1 MPFRLDSVFFRLAG
15 CLTLLAGTAWAQQ
28 QAGYRIDTIVGL
40 QGVRD
45 GLTAEEAVLS
55 LPYDVA
61 ADGSGNVYIADSNNH
76 RIRRIDADGT
86 ITTVAGT
93 GTGGF
98 SGDGGPATAAQLDF
112 PTGVAVDEA
121 PAISTSPMFS
131 IAASAGSTP
140 TGRSPRCWEGGA
152 PAPAGRA
159 Y

>member
-1 MPFRLDSVFFRLAG
+1 MTFRLDSAFFRLAG

-28 QAGYRIDTIVGL
+28 QAGYRIDTFVGL

-76 RIRRIDADGT
+76 RIRRIAADGT

-93 GTGGF
+93 GTSGF

-112 PTGVAVDEA
+112 PTGVAVDG
-121 PAISTSPMFS
+121 SGNLY
-131 IAASAGSTP
+131 IADVFNRRIRRVAADGTITTVLEGAGAA
-140 TGRSPRCWEGGA
+140 R
-152 PAPAGRA
+152 AGRA